1 MMFFLTLERIRE
13 ILSQTFIIKRVIN
26 NMACSLKTTNHLA
39 LDDMEK
45 ENCSS
50 LNKGEI
56 WPIKYYYTKM
66 CACVQRV
73 MEEGKPLR
81 SISRQASENL
91 SAFSV
96 YNLKKP

>member
-1 MMFFLTLERIRE
+1 
-13 ILSQTFIIKRVIN
+13 
-26 NMACSLKTTNHLA
+26 MACSLETTNRFA

-45 ENCSS
+45 EDCSS
-50 LNKGEI
+50 LKMGGGGI

-96 YNLKKP
+96 YNLKNP